1 MAQPLMDDATLSAFC
16 ETIAVLMASGIQ
28 TDEAVSMV
36 ADDATDELAS
46 VYSAMY
52 DELVSGAPLARA
64 MAATKAFP
72 PYAVAMVAQGAS
84 MGRLEETLLSLARR
98 YGDEALLMDRVRT
111 SLGYPAA
118 LLCLMSVVLAFTVAG
133 VLPVFTDVYENLAG
147 SLVEGAFSQ
156 VAMAMTVGWAVLALT
171 LACAVACLWAVAQTR
186 GPAGRARLTSL
197 FERLPAT
204 REAAYG
210 LALSRMVASLSAS
223 ISAGVNVDDAM
234 ADAVSGADHPRLAAR
249 AERALSLMTDESSP
263 RGLVAALAEAQVI
276 DPVYARILNATVRT
290 GGLDA
295 ALQEL
300 SCALA
305 RESTD
310 GLVAAIDGVEPV
322 LSAFL
327 TVAVGATLLAVM
339 LPLVGIMASLA

>member
-36 ADDATDELAS
+36 ADDATGELAS

-186 GPAGRARLTSL
+186 GPAGRARLT
-197 FERLPAT
+197 
-204 REAAYG
+204 
-210 LALSRMVASLSAS
+210 
-223 ISAGVNVDDAM
+223 
-234 ADAVSGADHPRLAAR
+234 
-249 AERALSLMTDESSP
+249 LSL
-263 RGLVAALAEAQVI
+263 I
-276 DPVYARILNATVRT
+276 HI
-290 GGLDA
+290 
-295 ALQEL
+295 
-300 SCALA
+300 
-305 RESTD
+305 
-310 GLVAAIDGVEPV
+310 
-322 LSAFL
+322 
-327 TVAVGATLLAVM
+327 
-339 LPLVGIMASLA
+339 